1 MSTKMARVKEV
12 PKGELIRIK
21 YDAYEVWPD
30 HCAEYVMV
38 APESRGH
45 HYNKLSISDIFYSS
59 FPSALA
65 LNILARFLSSKKS
78 S

>member
-30 HCAEYVMV
+30 HCAVVPQNYCLQCIIEGKIRCS
-38 APESRGH
+38 PRFWEELDERRWR
-45 HYNKLSISDIFYSS
+45 SDK
-59 FPSALA
+59 
-65 LNILARFLSSKKS
+65 R
-78 S
+78 